1 MVLHIGAA
9 VAQHSRARKVVLSV
23 KAQGQLGMVAHR
35 LTPAQETKA
44 CSLYKHQH
52 RTLREL
58 ALLYDLS
65 PAGIRKILIRNNVA
79 LRPKKELGVKLKAT
93 KAQKGK

>member
-1 MVLHIGAA
+1 
-9 VAQHSRARKVVLSV
+9 
-23 KAQGQLGMVAHR
+23 MVAHRR

-58 ALLYDLS
+58 ASLYGLS

-93 KAQKGK
+93 KGRKGGVAKRQDEPPAV